1 MDEYLFREAR
11 QKDIPFI
18 ADTVIAAEKGRS
30 DKLSF
35 STLFNISESKA
46 KELIIT
52 MLGEEIDGCE
62 LSLSSFLV
70 AECSGETVAAIGS
83 WIEGFDGA
91 MPSKILKSNLIL
103 HTFGKESMEFF
114 KTKSHLIKDVLIER
128 EPLTLQF
135 EYLYIADKHLGKG
148 LDTELTK
155 RSEEK
160 ALAKYPALQKVQTQ
174 LFKNNILA
182 VIVLRKKGFN
192 VVSSCRTGNEEV
204 LNYIPFNEKLLME
217 KSLKE

>member
-1 MDEYLFREAR
+1 MDEYLIREAEK
-11 QKDIPFI
+11 KDIPFI

-35 STLFNISESKA
+35 STLFNVPEGKA
-46 KELIIT
+46 KELIMT
-52 MLGEEIDGCE
+52 MLEEEIDGCE

-70 AECSGETVAAIGS
+70 AEYKGEAVAAIGS

-103 HTFGKESMEFF
+103 HTFETGSMEFF
-114 KTKSHLIKDVLIER
+114 KTKSHIVKDVFIER

-135 EYLYIADKHLGKG
+135 EYLHIADKHLGKG
-148 LDTELTK
+148 LDTELVK
-155 RSEEK
+155 RSEAN
-160 ALAKYPALQKVQTQ
+160 ALAKYPGLKKVQTQ

-192 VVSSCRTGNEEV
+192 VVSSCKSNNEEIG
-204 LNYIPFNEKLLME
+204 NYIPFNEKLLME
-217 KSLKE
+217 KSL